1 MKKTAVLVVL
11 LLIGAVIATG
21 CIASNSTTP
30 TKSSSSTT
38 SPVSSPTT
46 SSTTS
51 PATSSSSTQMEKS
64 YYPITIKDFA
74 NRTVTIKEEPKRVVS
89 LAPSITEDLYYLGL
103 LDRVVGVTGYEDWPP
118 EAKKITSVGGY
129 GAYASLEK
137 IAELKPDLIIAD
149 NAVFYKKGFLESL
162 EKIAPVVIIAPQ
174 SIGQIPQAI
183 ELLGKIFN
191 REDRAKEVIDEFNA
205 KVNAIK
211 ELTKNQPKVK
221 VFFVTW
227 SKPLMTAGKNTFIND
242 VITIAGGANIF
253 NDTKGW
259 PQVSAEEVI
268 ARNPDVIILTPHC
281 GMTIE
286 EAYKLFAGTNAVKEG
301 HVYMIENENDLIHP
315 SPRIIKGIEI
325 VAKLLH
331 PDAFKTKYPLTIKD
345 MANRTVTIPKEP
357 QRVVSL
363 APSITET
370 IFYLGAGDKL
380 VGVTKYADWPPAVKN
395 ITKVGGYG
403 AYANLEEIAKL
414 KPDLIIADNA
424 VFYKQGFLE
433 SLEKIAPVVIVNP
446 KSIEGI
452 YKQIELIGKILN
464 REEQASMVIAEMKA
478 QISYIEGLVANQSRP
493 SVMYLVSTYNG
504 YWIAGKDTFADSIIK
519 IAGGKNA
526 FEDVTGW
533 KAVSEEEIVAR
544 NPDVVIIASAYVD
557 PKIFCSGPLSTIKAA
572 KDGRVYTV
580 SDPNVFQRPSPRIVL
595 AIREMAELLHP
606 DLFKYQPQPLVCSAN
621 TTANSTG

>member
-1 MKKTAVLVVL
+1 MRGKALIL
-11 LLIGAVIATG
+11 LLLLLGAVVASG
-21 CIASNSTTP
+21 CI
-30 TKSSSSTT
+30 SSSSTT
-38 SPVSSPTT
+38 KTVSSPSQTLSSSTTTPTT
-46 SSTTS
+46 SSVS
-51 PATSSSSTQMEKS
+51 MEKAH
-64 YYPITIKDFA
+64 YPITIRDFA

-89 LAPSITEDLYYLGL
+89 LAPSITEDLYYLGVL
-103 LDRVVGVTGYEDWPP
+103 NRVVGDTGYEDWPP
-118 EAKKITSVGGY
+118 AVKNITSVGGY

-137 IAELKPDLIIAD
+137 IASLKPDLIIAD
-149 NAVFYKKGFLESL
+149 NAVFYKGGYLENL
-162 EKIAPVVIIAPQ
+162 EKIAPVIIVAPK
-174 SIGQIPQAI
+174 SFDQIPQAI
-183 ELLGKIFN
+183 ELLGKVFN
-191 REDRAKEVIDEFNA
+191 REDRAKEVVDEFNA

-211 ELTKNQPKVK
+211 GLMKDQPKVK
-221 VFFVTW
+221 VFYVTW
-227 SKPLMTAGKNTFIND
+227 NKPLMTAGGDTFISD
-242 VITIAGGANIF
+242 VISIAGGVNVF

-259 PQVSAEEVI
+259 PQVSVEEVI
-268 ARNPDVIILTPHC
+268 ARNPDVIVLTPHC

-315 SPRIIKGIEI
+315 SPRIVKGIETMARI
-325 VAKLLH
+325 LH

-345 MANRTVTIPKEP
+345 MVNRTVTIPKEP
-357 QRVVSL
+357 ERIVSL

-370 IFYLGAGDKL
+370 IFYLGAGNKL

-414 KPDLIIADNA
+414 RPDLIIADNA

-433 SLEKIAPVVIVNP
+433 NLEKIAPVVIVNP
-446 KSIEGI
+446 KSIDGI
-452 YKQIELIGKILN
+452 YQQVELLGKILN
-464 REEQASMVIAEMKA
+464 REEQAYLVVAEMKA
-478 QISYIEGLVANQSRP
+478 QIGYIEGLVANQSRP

-504 YWIAGKDTFADSIIK
+504 YWIAGKDTFADDIIR

-526 FEDVTGW
+526 FDDVTGW

-557 PKIFCSGPLSTIKAA
+557 PKIFCSGPLSTIKAS
-572 KDGRVYTV
+572 KNGRVYTV

-606 DLFKYQPQPLVCSAN
+606 AVFKYEPKPIVCSTN
-621 TTANSTG
+621 TTANATG